1 MDLQLDN
8 RTALVLGA
16 TGGLGYAIAE
26 SLAAEGANVILS
38 GRSAEK
44 LETVRAAIAATAKG
58 RISRLVADLADP
70 VAVDAAIAEVKAGT
84 MPDILILNGGGP
96 PPGAMAAVD
105 ADILVPQFRA
115 MVESPIR
122 IATALLPHMRQQSF
136 GRILVLLSS
145 GVVQPIPNLG
155 LSNTLRLSLVGWAK
169 TLASEVAAEGIT
181 INGLIP
187 GRIHTDRVD
196 QLDAAAA
203 KRTGKT
209 SEEVATASRATIP
222 MGRYGTPREFADAA
236 CFLCS
241 GRAGYI
247 TGTSLRVDG
256 GMLRNL

>member
-1 MDLQLDN
+1 MDLQLDK

-16 TGGLGYAIAE
+16 TGGLGRAIAE
-26 SLAAEGANVILS
+26 SLAAEGADVILS

-44 LETVRAAIAATAKG
+44 LEPVRAAIAATAKA
-58 RISRLVADLADP
+58 RISTLVADLADP
-70 VAVDAAIAEVKAGT
+70 AAVDAAIGKIKADT

-96 PPGAMAAVD
+96 PPGAMATVD
-105 ADILVPQFRA
+105 ADILAQQFRA

-122 IATALLPHMRQQSF
+122 IATALLPHMRQQGF

-169 TLASEVAAEGIT
+169 TLASEVAAEGVT
-181 INGLIP
+181 VNGLIP

-209 SEEVATASRATIP
+209 SDEVATASRATIP
-222 MGRYGTPREFADAA
+222 MGRYGAPREFADAA

-256 GMLRNL
+256 GMLRSL